1 MPLGVGAIT
10 LGSEGKT
17 ANSVTTVD
25 ISLIEADIRR
35 IEPISVG
42 RAADI
47 PLTPG
52 EPAIILWL
60 LIRGAKDQPLEAA
73 A

>member
-17 ANSVTTVD
+17 AKSVTTVD

-35 IEPISVG
+35 IEPISIAG
-42 RAADI
+42 RESDVY
-47 PLTPG
+47 LSRVSF
-52 EPAIILWL
+52 PAS
-60 LIRGAKDQPLEAA
+60 
-73 A
+73 